1 MSDKELRAVQD
12 DEYITDSDLEDDDL
26 SVIEETF
33 IERISALQDA
43 LPQPVRYAFTEGLSN
58 ITSAA
63 GGVLRLAGSG
73 LWILVTG
80 AVIALLPT
88 ALEVEK
94 EFAAISQEHAA
105 MAQKKQAEQVL
116 HCYSWLDGGCVK
128 KNKFLCNQF
137 LCNL

>member
-1 MSDKELRAVQD
+1 MSDKELRPVED
-12 DEYITDSDLEDDDL
+12 EEYITDSDLEEDDL
-26 SVIEETF
+26 SVVEETF

-43 LPQPVRYAFTEGLSN
+43 LPQPVRYAVTEGLSN
-58 ITSAA
+58 VTSAA

-105 MAQKKQAEQVL
+105 MAQKKQAEQV
-116 HCYSWLDGGCVK
+116 S
-128 KNKFLCNQF
+128 
-137 LCNL
+137 